1 VHKVLLQ
8 GLRRIHKVLLQGLRG
23 VHKVL
28 LQGLRV
34 SARDK
39 GWCTVAARVKVLL
52 EDR

>member
-1 VHKVLLQ
+1 VLLQ

-39 GWCTVAARVKVLL
+39 GVTSL
-52 EDR
+52 